1 MEQKDFIAWWKGD
14 VLDFTKGN
22 PNFGCRKLAEIF
34 KIREIAAGNIL
45 KDEKSICSQHEL
57 FCEKSKKHNWPDKY
71 QKVNDILYVWY
82 QRCCALN
89 IYPNGPMLKEE
100 AMAIKESLQD
110 SSLD

>member
-1 MEQKDFIAWWKGD
+1 MEQKDFIAWWKGE

-34 KIREIAAGNIL
+34 KIRKAVAGNIL

-71 QKVNDILYVWY
+71 QKVNYMLVVSEMLGFEYLSKWPNAERRGNGN
-82 QRCCALN
+82 QR
-89 IYPNGPMLKEE
+89 K
-100 AMAIKESLQD
+100 
-110 SSLD
+110 SSGQ